1 MRYTALPRVRS
12 IGAVRAAS
20 TAAPAPGAAGGTAA
34 SGGGA
39 AGGPRHIGRRI
50 AVLAA
55 CGVLAVG
62 CAKAGTAG
70 TDSADGNGGAS
81 SPVKVGLLYSK
92 TGPLAAYGKQYLEG
106 FKAGLDYATKGT
118 GKVDGHPIEFV
129 EQDDAGDPAK
139 AVSGAKELIGK
150 GYKILAGST
159 ASGVALQ
166 VAPFAAQNKV
176 LFISGPAAADKV
188 TALNKYTF
196 RSGRQS
202 YQDTLTAAS
211 FVGDA
216 KGKKVTVLAQDS
228 AFGQAN
234 VAAVK
239 AVLGKEGATVD
250 AVLAPPSATD
260 LTPFATQAKAAKPDL
275 LFVAWAGE
283 TASALWTSLNQQDV
297 FSSTRVVTG
306 LDLAASY
313 PLFGPA
319 GEKISF
325 LNHYFAG
332 AAGTDIEKAM
342 TEAVAKG
349 GSKPDIFT
357 PDGFTAA
364 QMVVHAVEANKGSA
378 DDTAALVKALEGW
391 SFDGVKGHLTV
402 RAEDHALLQPMFQ
415 VRLTGSGAAAKPT
428 VEKVLPAEQVAPP
441 VLAMVG

>member
-1 MRYTALPRVRS
+1 MRKTTLSTRA
-12 IGAVRAAS
+12 AVRTDRQAGSPAAS
-20 TAAPAPGAAGGTAA
+20 VGDGGRT
-34 SGGGA
+34 
-39 AGGPRHIGRRI
+39 RRRGL
-50 AVLAA
+50 ALVAA
-55 CGVLAVG
+55 CGLLVTGAVG

-70 TDSADGNGGAS
+70 TTSADGGAGAAK
-81 SPVKVGLLYSK
+81 SPVKVGLVYSK

-118 GKVDGHPIEFV
+118 GAVDGHPVELA

-139 AVSGAKELIGK
+139 AVSAAKDLIGK
-150 GYKILAGST
+150 GHKILAGST

-166 VAPFAAQNKV
+166 VGPIAAQNKV

-188 TALNKYTF
+188 TGLNKYTF

-202 YQDTLTAAS
+202 YQDIRTAAS
-211 FVGDA
+211 FIGDA
-216 KGKKVTVLAQDS
+216 KGKKVAVLAQDN

-239 AVLGKEGATVD
+239 AVLGEQGAGVE

-260 LTPFATQAKAAKPDL
+260 LTPFATQAKSTKPDL

-283 TASALWTSLNQQDV
+283 TAAALWTSLNQQDV
-297 FSSTRVVTG
+297 FTSTKVVTG

-319 GEKISF
+319 AEKISF
-325 LNHYFAG
+325 LNHYFDG
-332 AAGTDIEKAM
+332 AAGTEVEKAM
-342 TEAVAKG
+342 SAAVTKAG
-349 GSKPDIFT
+349 AKPDIFT

-364 QMVVHAVEANKGSA
+364 QMVVHAIEANKGSA
-378 DDTAALVKALEGW
+378 DDTDALVKALEGW
-391 SFDGVKGHLTV
+391 SFDGVKGRLTV

-415 VRLTGSGAAAKPT
+415 VKLTGVGASAKPS
-428 VEKVLPAEQVAPP
+428 VEKTVGADQVAPP
-441 VLAMVG
+441 AAKIAG

>member
-1 MRYTALPRVRS
+1 MSVTDATHRRPVRKF
-12 IGAVRAAS
+12 AA
-20 TAAPAPGAAGGTAA
+20 
-34 SGGGA
+34 
-39 AGGPRHIGRRI
+39 
-50 AVLAA
+50 LAA
-55 CGVLAVG
+55 CVLLAAG

-70 TDSADGNGGAS
+70 SSEAGGGDK
-81 SPVKVGLLYSK
+81 SPLKVGLVYSK

-106 FKAGLDYATKGT
+106 FKAGLSYATKGSNA
-118 GKVDGHPIEFV
+118 VDGHPVEIA

-139 AVSGAKELIGK
+139 AVSAAKDLIGK
-150 GYKILAGST
+150 NYKILAGST

-166 VAPFAAQNKV
+166 VGPIAAQNKV

-188 TALNKYTF
+188 TGLNKYTF

-202 YQDTLTAAS
+202 YQDTRAAAS
-211 FVGDA
+211 FIGDA
-216 KGKKVTVLAQDS
+216 KGKKVTVLAQDN

-239 AVLGKEGATVD
+239 AVLGGEGASVD

-275 LFVAWAGE
+275 LYVAWAGD

-297 FSSTRVVTG
+297 FSATKVVTG
-306 LDLAASY
+306 LDVAASY

-319 GEKISF
+319 AEKIDF

-332 AAGTDIEKAM
+332 AAGGTDAELAM
-342 TEAVAKG
+342 TDAVTKA
-349 GSKPDIFT
+349 GSKPDLFT

-364 QMVVHAVEANKGSA
+364 QMVVHALEANKGSDA
-378 DDTAALVKALEGW
+378 DTDALVKSLEGW
-391 SFDGVKGHLTV
+391 SFDGVKGKLTV

-415 VRLTGSGAAAKPT
+415 VKLTGTGAAAKPT
-428 VEKVLPAEQVAPP
+428 AEKVLDADLVAPP
-441 VLAMVG
+441 VVKMAG